1 MKTVLHSA
9 LVLAFIGAVSS
20 TVHAATPVALLGDA
34 VPVSAASR
42 LIQLDANTRYVNVK
56 AGEVVRFQYR
66 DKQFAVS
73 FNGVRDSF
81 ELNLLAPDG
90 VLDHPITAYLA
101 RTEDYGM

>member
-34 VPVSAASR
+34 VAVSAASR

-66 DKQFAVS
+66 DKQFAIS

-90 VLDHPITAYLA
+90 VLDHPITAYVA